1 MPEQLPARIRA
12 YSPQDEKE
20 VRFMVGQA
28 QMESLAY
35 ANNRSKVLSS
45 NYCSVTHSDTHTRLR
60 FSSSLAYFHPVTL
73 AIWIAVS
80 SVFAQY
86 MNWWPNNTY
95 GILSWLQVLP
105 AFFAPAVPIMF
116 YVDW

>member
-1 MPEQLPARIRA
+1 
-12 YSPQDEKE
+12 
-20 VRFMVGQA
+20 MVGQA

-35 ANNRSKVLSS
+35 ANNRSKPKNSFFH
-45 NYCSVTHSDTHTRLR
+45 YCSLSFVLTHD
-60 FSSSLAYFHPVTL
+60 FNSLLVPAYFHPLTL
-73 AIWIAVS
+73 AIWIAIS

-86 MNWWPNNTY
+86 MNWWPNAEY